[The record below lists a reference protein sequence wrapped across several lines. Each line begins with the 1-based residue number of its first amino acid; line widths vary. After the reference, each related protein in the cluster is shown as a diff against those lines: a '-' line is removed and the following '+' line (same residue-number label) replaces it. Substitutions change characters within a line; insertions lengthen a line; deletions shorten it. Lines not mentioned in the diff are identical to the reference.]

1 MTGAGSTWR
10 NIRVGRRETFVIDFS
25 RQKSVGL
32 LLALVACVFSARA
45 QQPAASVPALPSVST
60 QQFSNEIR
68 DFLGREIA
76 AHVADIHSLD
86 PPQERVVGALTTG
99 EFSWGTF
106 MRTLAIYSALSGDR
120 LIAGRDVAQ
129 LIGQIGLIESKNGG
143 KSFAQLYAALA
154 LRQFGSD
161 LATNPVWQ
169 SLSPEQRNAWRS
181 LLDPSRFYDPTTR
194 KVINLPE
201 NYFGVAARIAAMDAQ
216 LGLITDRTY
225 LNDVLDRAAQQF
237 TNGNLYADDAFP
249 TGRFDRYS
257 NEYAR
262 YVYEAAQ
269 DAGRQDLVAALA
281 PSLQAQ
287 MRTWWDLL
295 SADGYG
301 YPWGRSL
308 GAISYMDTMEIV
320 AFVAR
325 FPQFRPA
332 PLAQLASA
340 YYVAWHSLK
349 ADFQPDRHLLNIFG
363 FGRGNYDYINPQR
376 EWQQTTGFFGKVA
389 NSQYYFEKALKQE
402 GIEAVATSLSLPMV
416 ARFEYFRKEPR
427 PAGVW
432 LVRRGALQFALPI
445 TTGAHPGVADYLAAP
460 YGLPGFAAPVEQF
473 VPVLTPY
480 LELEDGRVL
489 VAGDLADEITS
500 SADGTSLR
508 AVWKQ
513 WTIVAG
519 KANEHI
525 SPGLTTVV
533 TWKIQG
539 DSLMRT
545 ETISASA
552 SVRLRAFWVVVPST
566 GDACVTHFTGSLRAD
581 RCDSPEGSW
590 EATAKSPD
598 WPLQVSLRA
607 TGDSAVGRGN
617 RGALPLYLEY
627 EASNIELRPDKPI
640 HWEIGLRAIPAASGT
655 GASHHPESAAV
666 PASAVSD
673 YLH

>member
-1 MTGAGSTWR
+1 
-10 NIRVGRRETFVIDFS
+10 VIDF
-25 RQKSVGL
+25 RPPKIVAVL
-32 LLALVACVFSARA
+32 VALLACTVLAGA
-45 QQPAASVPALPSVST
+45 QQPVARVHALPPIST
-60 QQFSNEIR
+60 DQFFKEVR
-68 DFLGREIA
+68 DFLGREIT

-86 PPQERVVGALTTG
+86 LPQERVVGALTTG

-106 MRTLAIYSALSGDR
+106 MRTLAIYSALSEER
-120 LIAGRDVAQ
+120 RIAGRDVAQ
-129 LIGQIGLIESKNGG
+129 LIGQMGLIESKNGG
-143 KSFAQLYAALA
+143 KSFAQLYSALA
-154 LRQFGSD
+154 LRHFGTD
-161 LATNPVWQ
+161 LGTNPVWQ
-169 SLSPEQRNAWRS
+169 SLSPEQRDAWRA
-181 LLDPSRFYDPTTR
+181 LLDPARFYDRTTR

-201 NYFGVAARIAAMDAQ
+201 NYFGVAARIVSMDAQ
-216 LGLITDRTY
+216 LRLIADRAFV
-225 LNDVLDRAAQQF
+225 NDVLDRAAEQF

-269 DAGRQDLVAALA
+269 DAGRQDVVAALE
-281 PSLQAQ
+281 PSLKAQ

-295 SADGYG
+295 SPDGYS

-325 FPQFRPA
+325 YPQFRPA

-340 YYVAWHSLK
+340 YYAAWQWLK
-349 ADFQPDRHLLNIFG
+349 GDFQPDRHLLNIFG

-376 EWQQTTGFFGKVA
+376 EWQQTTGFFGKVS
-389 NSQYYFEKALKQE
+389 NSQYYFEKAMRQE
-402 GIEAVATSLSLPMV
+402 NISSFTASIALPEV

-427 PAGVW
+427 AAGVW
-432 LVRRGALQFALPI
+432 LVRRGGLRFALPI
-445 TTGAHPGVADYLAAP
+445 TTGAHPGVADYLSAP

-489 VAGDLADEITS
+489 VAGELADEITS
-500 SADGTSLR
+500 STDGSRLR

-513 WTIVAG
+513 WAVVGG
-519 KANEHI
+519 KANERI

-533 TWKIQG
+533 TWRIQG
-539 DSLMRT
+539 DSLIRT
-545 ETISASA
+545 ETISASEL
-552 SVRLRAFWVVVPST
+552 VRIRAFWAIVPST
-566 GDACVTHFTGSLRAD
+566 GNACVTHFADRLRTD

-590 EATAKSPD
+590 EATVTKSD
-598 WPLQVSLRA
+598 WPIEVSLRA
-607 TGDSAVGRGN
+607 TGDSTLGRGN
-617 RGALPLYLEY
+617 RGAVPLYLEF
-627 EASNIELRPDKPI
+627 ESRKTELRPGKPI
-640 HWEIGLRAIPAASGT
+640 HWEMVLRAIPAD
-655 GASHHPESAAV
+655 GANDGKTSLKSRMDAAI
-666 PASAVSD
+666 PRGD

>member
-1 MTGAGSTWR
+1 
-10 NIRVGRRETFVIDFS
+10 VIDF
-25 RQKSVGL
+25 RQHEIV
-32 LLALVACVFSARA
+32 AVLVALIACAFLAGA
-45 QQPAASVPALPSVST
+45 QQPVARVHALPPVAT
-60 QQFSNEIR
+60 DQFSKEVR

-86 PPQERVVGALTTG
+86 PPQEHVVGALTTG

-106 MRTLAIYSALSGDR
+106 MRTLAIYSALSGER
-120 LIAGRDVAQ
+120 RIAGRDIAQ
-129 LIGQIGLIESKNGG
+129 LIGQMGLIESKNGG

-154 LRQFGSD
+154 LRQFGTD
-161 LATNPVWQ
+161 LDANPVWQ
-169 SLSPEQRNAWRS
+169 SLSPEQRDAWRS
-181 LLDPSRFYDPTTR
+181 LLDPARFYDRTTR

-201 NYFGVAARIAAMDAQ
+201 NYFGVAARIASMDAQ
-216 LGLITDRTY
+216 VGLITDRAY
-225 LNDVLDRAAQQF
+225 VNDVLDRAAGQF

-262 YVYEAAQ
+262 YVYEAAE
-269 DAGRQDLVAALA
+269 DAGRQDLVAALE
-281 PSLQAQ
+281 PSLKAQ

-295 SADGYG
+295 SPDGYS

-325 FPQFRPA
+325 YPQFRPA

-340 YYVAWHSLK
+340 YYAAWQWLK
-349 ADFQPDRHLLNIFG
+349 GDFQPDRHLLNIFG
-363 FGRGNYDYINPQR
+363 FGRGNYDYINPHR
-376 EWQQTTGFFGKVA
+376 EWQQTTGFFGKVS
-389 NSQYYFEKALKQE
+389 NSQYYFEKAMRQE
-402 GIEAVATSLSLPMV
+402 NITSFTASLALPEV

-427 PAGVW
+427 AAGVW
-432 LVRRGALQFALPI
+432 LVRRGVLRFALPI
-445 TTGAHPGVADYLAAP
+445 TTGAHPGVSDYLSAP

-489 VAGDLADEITS
+489 VAGDSADEITP

-513 WTIVAG
+513 WAVVGG
-519 KANEHI
+519 KGNEHI
-525 SPGLTTVV
+525 SPGFTTEV
-533 TWKIQG
+533 TWRIQG
-539 DSLMRT
+539 ASLIRT
-545 ETISASA
+545 ETISASEL
-552 SVRLRAFWVVVPST
+552 VRIRAFWAVVPST
-566 GDACVTHFTGSLRAD
+566 GDACVTHFADRLRTD

-590 EATAKSPD
+590 EATVTRSD
-598 WPLQVSLRA
+598 WPFQVSLRA
-607 TGDSAVGRGN
+607 AGDSALGRGN
-617 RGALPLYLEY
+617 RGAIPLYLEF
-627 EASNIELRPDKPI
+627 ESRKTELRPGKPM
-640 HWEIGLRAIPAASGT
+640 HWEMVLRAIPADVANT
-655 GASHHPESAAV
+655 GKTSLKSRMDAAT
-666 PASAVSD
+666 PGGD

>member
-1 MTGAGSTWR
+1 M
-10 NIRVGRRETFVIDFS
+10 IDFS
-25 RQKSVGL
+25 RQKCVALSLVIVGL
-32 LLALVACVFSARA
+32 AFPAHA
-45 QQPAASVPALPSVST
+45 QRSIGPVPATPPVST
-60 QQFSNEIR
+60 QQLSMEVR

-86 PPQERVVGALTTG
+86 PPQDRVVGALATG

-120 LIAGRDVAQ
+120 NIGGQDVAR
-129 LIGQIGLIESKNGG
+129 LIGKMGLIESKNGG

-154 LRQFGSD
+154 LRQFGTD
-161 LATNPVWQ
+161 LDTNPLWE
-169 SLSPEQRNAWRS
+169 SLKPEERTAWRS
-181 LLDPSRFYDPTTR
+181 LLDPARFYDRATR
-194 KVINLPE
+194 KVIDLPE
-201 NYFGVAARIAAMDAQ
+201 NYLGVAARIASMDAQ
-216 LGLITDRTY
+216 LGLITDRAY
-225 LNDVLDRAAQQF
+225 VNDVLDRAAEQF
-237 TNGNLYADDAFP
+237 TKGSLYADDAFP

-269 DAGRQDLVAALA
+269 DAGRQDIAGALE
-281 PSLQAQ
+281 PSLKAQ

-295 SADGYG
+295 SPDGYG

-325 FPQFRPA
+325 YPQFRPA
-332 PLAQLASA
+332 PLEQLASA
-340 YYVAWHSLK
+340 YYAAWQWLK
-349 ADFQPDRHLLNIFG
+349 GDFQTDRHLLNIFG

-376 EWQQTTGFFGKVA
+376 EWQQTTGFFGKVS
-389 NSQYYFEKALKQE
+389 NSEYYFEKAMKQE
-402 GIEAVATSLSLPMV
+402 NVTSFNASLVLPEV

-432 LVRRGALQFALPI
+432 LVRRGDLRFALPI
-445 TTGAHPGVADYLAAP
+445 TTGAHPGVADYLSAP

-489 VAGDLADEITS
+489 VASDLADDVTA

-513 WTIVAG
+513 WTVVGG
-519 KANEHI
+519 KANEHV
-525 SPGLTTVV
+525 SPGLTTAV
-533 TWKIQG
+533 TWRIG
-539 DSLMRT
+539 SDSLVRT
-545 ETISASA
+545 ETISASKT
-552 SVRLRAFWVVVPST
+552 VHVRAFWAVVPST
-566 GDACVTHFTGSLRAD
+566 GDACVAHFVDGLRSD
-581 RCDSPEGSW
+581 RCDSAEGSW
-590 EATAKSPD
+590 EATVKRSD
-598 WPLQVSLRA
+598 RQLQVSLLA
-607 TGDSAVGRGN
+607 TRDGALGRGN
-617 RGALPLYLEY
+617 RGALPLYLQVE
-627 EASNIELRPDKPI
+627 SRNFELQSGKSMS
-640 HWEIGLRAIPAASGT
+640 WEIELRAIPPGVFAT
-655 GASHHPESAAV
+655 GASQRPRSPDV
-666 PASAVSD
+666 PSKSDPD

>member
-1 MTGAGSTWR
+1 M
-10 NIRVGRRETFVIDFS
+10 IDFI
-25 RQKSVGL
+25 RQKSLRV
-32 LLALVACVFSARA
+32 LLALVACVCSASA
-45 QQPAASVPALPSVST
+45 QQPVVRPHALPSVST
-60 QQFSNEIR
+60 QQFSDEVR
-68 DFLGREIA
+68 GFLAREIA

-106 MRTLAIYSALSGDR
+106 MRTLAIYSALSGER

-129 LIGQIGLIESKNGG
+129 LIGQMGLIESKNGG

-161 LATNPVWQ
+161 LGANPVWQ

-216 LGLITDRTY
+216 LGLIADRTY
-225 LNDVLDRAAQQF
+225 WNDVLDRAAQQF

-269 DAGRQDLVAALA
+269 DAGRQDLIAALE
-281 PSLQAQ
+281 PSLKAQ
-287 MRTWWDLL
+287 MHTWWDLL
-295 SADGYG
+295 SADGYS

-325 FPQFRPA
+325 YPQFRPA
-332 PLAQLASA
+332 PLPDLATA
-340 YYVAWHSLK
+340 YYLAWRSLN
-349 ADFQPDRHLLNIFG
+349 DNFQPDRHLLNVFG
-363 FGRGNYDYINPQR
+363 YGRGHYDYINPQR

-402 GIEAVATSLSLPMV
+402 GLESIATSLSLS
-416 ARFEYFRKEPR
+416 AISRFEYFRKAPR

-432 LVRRGALQFALPI
+432 LVRRGNLRFALPI
-445 TTGAHPGVADYLAAP
+445 TTGAHPGVADYLSAP

-473 VPVLTPY
+473 APVLTPY

-500 SADGTSLR
+500 SPDGTSLR

-513 WTIVAG
+513 WTVVSG
-519 KANEHI
+519 KANEQI

-533 TWKIQG
+533 NWKIIG
-539 DSLMRT
+539 DSLIRT
-545 ETISASA
+545 ETISASKPA
-552 SVRLRAFWVVVPST
+552 RLRAFWVVVPST
-566 GDACVTHFTGSLRAD
+566 GDACVTHFTGPLRAD

-590 EATAKSPD
+590 EAIAKSPD

-607 TGDSAVGRGN
+607 AGDTALGRGN

-627 EASNIELRPDKPI
+627 EARNIELRPAKAMR
-640 HWEIGLRAIPAASGT
+640 WEIDLRAIRAAAPGT
-655 GASHHPESAAV
+655 GASHRPVSPDV
-666 PASAVSD
+666 PTNPGSD

>member
-1 MTGAGSTWR
+1 M
-10 NIRVGRRETFVIDFS
+10 IDF
-25 RQKSVGL
+25 RPQKIMAAMVAL
-32 LLALVACVFSARA
+32 IACAFLAGA
-45 QQPAASVPALPSVST
+45 QQPVASVHAPPQVST
-60 QQFSNEIR
+60 DQVSKEVR

-106 MRTLAIYSALSGDR
+106 MRTLAIYSALSGER
-120 LIAGRDVAQ
+120 RIAGRDVAQ
-129 LIGQIGLIESKNGG
+129 LIGQMGLIESKNGG

-154 LRQFGSD
+154 LRHFGTD
-161 LATNPVWQ
+161 LGTNPVWE
-169 SLSPEQRNAWRS
+169 SLSPEQRDAWRS
-181 LLDPSRFYDPTTR
+181 LLDPARFYDRTTR

-201 NYFGVAARIAAMDAQ
+201 NYFGVAARIASMDSQ
-216 LGLITDRTY
+216 LGLITDRAY
-225 LNDVLDRAAQQF
+225 VNDVLDRAAEQF
-237 TNGNLYADDAFP
+237 TNGNLYADDAYP

-269 DAGRQDLVAALA
+269 DAGRQDLVAALE
-281 PSLQAQ
+281 PSLKAQ

-295 SADGYG
+295 SSDGYG

-325 FPQFRPA
+325 YPQFRPA

-340 YYVAWHSLK
+340 YYAAWQWLK
-349 ADFQPDRHLLNIFG
+349 GDFQPDRHLLNIFG

-376 EWQQTTGFFGKVA
+376 EWQQTTGFFGKVS
-389 NSQYYFEKALKQE
+389 NSQYYFEKAMRQE
-402 GIEAVATSLSLPMV
+402 NITSFAVSLALAQV
-416 ARFEYFRKEPR
+416 IRFEYFRREPR

-432 LVRRGALQFALPI
+432 LVRLGGLRFALPI
-445 TTGAHPGVADYLAAP
+445 TTGAHRGVADYLSAP

-489 VAGDLADEITS
+489 VAGDLADEITPS
-500 SADGTSLR
+500 SDGSRLR

-513 WTIVAG
+513 WAVVGG
-519 KANEHI
+519 KTSEHI
-525 SPGLTTVV
+525 NPGLTTVV
-533 TWKIQG
+533 DWRIQG
-539 DSLMRT
+539 DSLRRT
-545 ETISASA
+545 ETISS
-552 SVRLRAFWVVVPST
+552 SELVRIRAFWAVVPST
-566 GDACVTHFTGSLRAD
+566 GDACVTHFAD
-581 RCDSPEGSW
+581 RLRTDRCNSPDGSW
-590 EATAKSPD
+590 EATVTKSD
-598 WPLQVSLRA
+598 WPIKVSLRA
-607 TGDSAVGRGN
+607 TGNSELGRGN
-617 RGALPLYLEY
+617 RGAIPLYLEF
-627 EASNIELRPDKPI
+627 ESSNIELRPAKPL
-640 HWEIGLRAIPAASGT
+640 HWEMVLRAIPADLAKNGKTSWK
-655 GASHHPESAAV
+655 SRMDAANPGV
-666 PASAVSD
+666 D